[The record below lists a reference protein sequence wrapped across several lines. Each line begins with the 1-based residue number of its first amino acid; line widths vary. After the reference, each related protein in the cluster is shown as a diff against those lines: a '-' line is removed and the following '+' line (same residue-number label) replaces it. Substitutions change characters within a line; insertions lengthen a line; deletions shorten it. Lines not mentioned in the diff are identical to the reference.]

1 MSAAIDYPF
10 SIQDM
15 DDGPGP
21 LTQVHDGLFL
31 RWNNER
37 RAFVMAAA
45 EGGDRVIVGSRSNY
59 GYIQRLQ
66 DGPGALG
73 AGDNGK
79 ALVWND
85 ATKKFVMAVVSGGD
99 ATTLEGHPASYFE
112 IAGTAA
118 DTMTAHLAA
127 SDPHAQYLLD
137 SDVSAFGLT
146 LIDDVD
152 AAAARST
159 LGLGTMAT
167 QAAAS
172 YLLASGAT
180 TGATGGMQTLTTGV
194 ITPIWRP
201 ISNGTAAMK
210 IQNASGG
217 LDVLT
222 VDTTNNVLDI
232 TGTLKNVTGGLSSFT
247 SGTLA
252 RQCLF
257 SANSYFTGNGTWNTI
272 LSTLPGW
279 RFDLAAHGIAAADE
293 FALYYRVAGAAAN
306 AWTKYFTLNGRTGI
320 ISTTGDD
327 TNTATITNH
336 ITMRRSSSGTP
347 AAGFGIGIL
356 AQLESSTTAD
366 QNVGHLTWEW
376 DDATHAT
383 RASRGKLT
391 AYYTG
396 TERTCVDWKANST
409 VGLIGFL
416 GAAPVARP
424 AAYTQTYST
433 AARTIA
439 AYTTD
444 AESVAYTGID
454 NLQVGT
460 VYAQLADLNF
470 LRAAYENLR
479 ASYDGLIRVVNSIID
494 DNQAYG
500 LFA

>member
-1 MSAAIDYPF
+1 MTTGRRVVDRIDTLADWPAT
-10 SIQDM
+10 
-15 DDGPGP
+15 P
-21 LTQVHDGLFL
+21 
-31 RWNNER
+31 
-37 RAFVMAAA
+37 
-45 EGGDRVIVGSRSNY
+45 
-59 GYIQRLQ
+59 
-66 DGPGALG
+66 
-73 AGDNGK
+73 
-79 ALVWND
+79 D
-85 ATKKFVMAVVSGGD
+85 A
-99 ATTLEGHPASYFE
+99 
-112 IAGTAA
+112 
-118 DTMTAHLAA
+118 
-127 SDPHAQYLLD
+127 
-137 SDVSAFGLT
+137 
-146 LIDDVD
+146 
-152 AAAARST
+152 R
-159 LGLGTMAT
+159 
-167 QAAAS
+167 
-172 YLLASGAT
+172 YLLATGAT
-180 TGATGGMQTLTTGV
+180 TGATSSMQTLTTGV

-201 ISNGTAAMK
+201 ISNGTTAMK

-217 LDVLT
+217 TDILT
-222 VDTTNNVLDI
+222 VDTTNNVLDM

-257 SANSYFTGNGTWNTI
+257 SANAYFTGNGTWNTI

-279 RFDLAAHGIAAADE
+279 RFDLAAHGTAAADE

-336 ITMRRSSSGTP
+336 FTMRRSSSGTP

-416 GAAPVARP
+416 GATPVARP

-433 AARTIA
+433 AARTVA

-444 AESVAYTGID
+444 AESAAYTGID
-454 NLQVGT
+454 NVQAGT
-460 VYAQLADLNF
+460 VYAQLTDVNA
-470 LRAAYENLR
+470 LRTAYENLR
-479 ASYDGLIRVVNSIID
+479 ASYDGLIQVVNSIID
-494 DNQAYG
+494 DVQAYG